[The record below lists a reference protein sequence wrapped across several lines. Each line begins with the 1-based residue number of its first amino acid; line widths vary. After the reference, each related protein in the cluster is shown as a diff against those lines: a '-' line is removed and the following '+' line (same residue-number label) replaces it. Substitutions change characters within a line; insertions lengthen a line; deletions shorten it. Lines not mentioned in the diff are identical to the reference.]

1 MQDPNAPA
9 VSRVSAAQ
17 TALELALDLG
27 PNSGKG
33 SEEGSLCEMTP
44 VELSSLFERWED
56 ERISITKDVIP
67 LQRDDTPM
75 ASSQK
80 ATNND

>member
-9 VSRVSAAQ
+9 VARVTAAQ

-44 VELSSLFERWED
+44 VQLSSLFERWEN
-56 ERISITKDVIP
+56 ERIITKDVIP
-67 LQRDDTPM
+67 L
-75 ASSQK
+75 
-80 ATNND
+80 

>member
-9 VSRVSAAQ
+9 AARVSAAR

-27 PNSGKG
+27 PNSKG

-44 VELSSLFERWED
+44 VQLSSLFERWED
-56 ERISITKDVIP
+56 ERISITKDDIP
-67 LQRDDTPM
+67 L
-75 ASSQK
+75 
-80 ATNND
+80 

>member
-9 VSRVSAAQ
+9 TARVSATR

>member
-9 VSRVSAAQ
+9 VARVSAAQ

-44 VELSSLFERWED
+44 VQLSSLFERW
-56 ERISITKDVIP
+56 
-67 LQRDDTPM
+67 
-75 ASSQK
+75 
-80 ATNND
+80 

>member
-9 VSRVSAAQ
+9 VARVSAAQ

>member
-9 VSRVSAAQ
+9 TARVSDTR

-67 LQRDDTPM
+67 PGIVPK
-75 ASSQK
+75 SY
-80 ATNND
+80 

>member
-9 VSRVSAAQ
+9 TARVSAAR

-27 PNSGKG
+27 PNFGKG

>member
-9 VSRVSAAQ
+9 VARVTAAQ

-44 VELSSLFERWED
+44 VQLSSLFESWAD
-56 ERISITKDVIP
+56 ERISKTKDVIP
-67 LQRDDTPM
+67 L
-75 ASSQK
+75 
-80 ATNND
+80 

>member
-9 VSRVSAAQ
+9 VARVSAAQ
-17 TALELALDLG
+17 TALEFALDLG

-44 VELSSLFERWED
+44 VQLSSLFERWGN
-56 ERISITKDVIP
+56 ERIITKDVIP
-67 LQRDDTPM
+67 L
-75 ASSQK
+75 
-80 ATNND
+80 

>member
-1 MQDPNAPA
+1 MQDLNASA
-9 VSRVSAAQ
+9 VARVSAAQ

-44 VELSSLFERWED
+44 VQLSSLF
-56 ERISITKDVIP
+56 
-67 LQRDDTPM
+67 
-75 ASSQK
+75 
-80 ATNND
+80 

>member
-9 VSRVSAAQ
+9 TARVSAAR

-44 VELSSLFERWED
+44 VQLSSLFERW
-56 ERISITKDVIP
+56 
-67 LQRDDTPM
+67 
-75 ASSQK
+75 
-80 ATNND
+80 

>member
-9 VSRVSAAQ
+9 TARVSAAR
-17 TALELALDLG
+17 TAPELALDLG

>member
-9 VSRVSAAQ
+9 VARVTAAQ

-33 SEEGSLCEMTP
+33 SEEGYVCEMTP
-44 VELSSLFERWED
+44 VQLSSLFERWAD
-56 ERISITKDVIP
+56 ERISKTKDVIP
-67 LQRDDTPM
+67 L
-75 ASSQK
+75 
-80 ATNND
+80 